1 MTLLIYLIF
10 ANIKLIT
17 FLGGDKM
24 AKILISPSKYIQ
36 GPGELKKL
44 GQYVENLG

>member
-1 MTLLIYLIF
+1 
-10 ANIKLIT
+10 
-17 FLGGDKM
+17 M

-44 GQYVENLG
+44 GQYVENLGKRP